1 MRLIDERAPALA
13 ILVAAAGLVAL
24 PASAAESLYVLG
36 PEASVASALQGERVR
51 ACAPAVVTLPETF
64 EHLRTPPGETTK
76 AVALRI
82 CEVMVVGGDE
92 VPTATRDLAEL
103 DISARAAPL
112 NGRVAGTPNPNLD
125 AGLQLASAGPADQL
139 AATSSSAEAETLFYQ
154 AYEALQQNRVE
165 EAIGLFERGLRIA
178 PTNHLALFYLGNA
191 YEAAG
196 QPGRART
203 LYERVSAVAPR
214 SAEAVQASE
223 RLAALRASSATP
235 RPSGRFAS
243 GIYIDPASPPEGGSI
258 RDVFERSPMA
268 NDETRVETRRQELPP
283 PPVPP
288 LRSSAPPRIEAPAV
302 PPAQESTPRRDREPV
317 AEAPVQAAVAGSEA
331 APSQA
336 ASPLRPRLDRMADSG
351 EVGTGRLQTRLGSAR
366 VPPPES
372 VEVARDEPAPTPR
385 SGGDDQTG
393 VALPTPTDS
402 ATVQEAALATPET
415 GIGASTSSRSGRIE
429 IGRGA
434 VYQGSLSGGIP
445 HGKGTIT
452 YADGSTYDGA
462 FENGERTG
470 AGVFVSAEGWR
481 YEGEF
486 RNGKFEG
493 RGTLNFADGGTYTG
507 EFRGGARTGT
517 GVYTWP
523 SGARYEGSFRD
534 GAIVGSG
541 IYIAPDGVRYE
552 GDFAEGRRAGEGTL
566 TFPDGRIYV
575 GHIANGVP
583 QGEGSFYWP
592 DGRRFSGVFNSGAAD
607 GIGTMVHS
615 DGRTESGF
623 WRSRPLMVDLMRVQ
637 Q

>member
-1 MRLIDERAPALA
+1 MKLIDGSAPALA
-13 ILVAAAGLVAL
+13 ILAAAAGLMVF
-24 PASAAESLYVLG
+24 PASAAQALYVLG

-64 EHLRTPPGETTK
+64 EHLRTPPGETAK

-82 CEVMVVGGDE
+82 CEVMVVADAD

-103 DISARAAPL
+103 DVAARAARL
-112 NGRVAGTPNPNLD
+112 NGSVPATASRLRD
-125 AGLQLASAGPADQL
+125 ERLLLASAGPADQL
-139 AATSSSAEAETLFYQ
+139 AATSSSEDAEPLFYQ
-154 AYEALQQNRVE
+154 AYEALQQNRIDD
-165 EAIGLFERGLRIA
+165 AISLFERGLRIA

-203 LYERVSAVAPR
+203 LYERVPVVAPQ
-214 SAEAVQASE
+214 SAEAAQARE
-223 RLAALRASSATP
+223 RIAALRASGATA

-243 GIYIDPASPPEGGSI
+243 GIFIDPSSPPEGGSI

-268 NDETRVETRRQELPP
+268 ADDTRAETRRQELPP
-283 PPVPP
+283 APVPP
-288 LRSSAPPRIEAPAV
+288 LRASASPRIEAPAV
-302 PPAQESTPRRDREPV
+302 PPAPEAAPRRDPEPA
-317 AEAPVQAAVAGSEA
+317 AEAPVRAAVAGDEA
-331 APSQA
+331 APQSV
-336 ASPLRPRLDRMADSG
+336 SRPLRPRLSRMAESG

-372 VEVARDEPAPTPR
+372 VEVARDEPATPAQPESVER
-385 SGGDDQTG
+385 RTE
-393 VALPTPTDS
+393 ALPWAGDKTV
-402 ATVQEAALATPET
+402 VQEAALATPAPET
-415 GIGASTSSRSGRIE
+415 EAPASARSGRIDL
-429 IGRGA
+429 GRGA
-434 VYQGSLSGGIP
+434 VYQGPVAGGSP
-445 HGKGTIT
+445 HGSGRIT

-462 FENGERTG
+462 FENGQRTG
-470 AGVFVSAEGWR
+470 AGVFASAEGWR

-486 RNGKFEG
+486 KNGRFDG
-493 RGTLNFADGGTYTG
+493 RGLLTFADGGTYTG
-507 EFRGGARTGT
+507 EFRDGERTGT

-552 GDFAEGRRAGEGTL
+552 GDFAEGRRVGEGTL

-575 GHIANGVP
+575 GRIANGLP

-592 DGRRFSGVFNSGAAD
+592 DGRRFSGVFTSGAAD
-607 GIGTMVHS
+607 GVGTMVHS

-623 WRSRPLMVDLMRVQ
+623 WRSRPLMVDLTRVEQ
-637 Q
+637 

>member
-1 MRLIDERAPALA
+1 M
-13 ILVAAAGLVAL
+13 GF
-24 PASAAESLYVLG
+24 PASAAEALYVLG

-64 EHLRTPPGETTK
+64 EHLRTPPGETAK

-82 CEVMVVGGDE
+82 CEVMVVADTD

-103 DISARAAPL
+103 DVAARAAPL
-112 NGRVAGTPNPNLD
+112 NGSVPGTSSPPRDERL
-125 AGLQLASAGPADQL
+125 LLASAGPAVQL
-139 AATSSSAEAETLFYQ
+139 AATSSSEEAEPLFYQ
-154 AYEALQQNRVE
+154 AYEALQQNRTDD
-165 EAIGLFERGLRIA
+165 AISLFERGLRIA

-203 LYERVSAVAPR
+203 LYERVPVVAPQ
-214 SAEAVQASE
+214 SAEAVQARE
-223 RLAALRASSATP
+223 RLASLRASGAAA

-243 GIYIDPASPPEGGSI
+243 GIFIDPGSPPEGGSI

-268 NDETRVETRRQELPP
+268 KDDTRVAARRQELPP
-283 PPVPP
+283 PPVPSS
-288 LRSSAPPRIEAPAV
+288 RASAPPRIEAPAV
-302 PPAQESTPRRDREPV
+302 PPVQEAAPRRDPV
-317 AEAPVQAAVAGSEA
+317 PAVDAPVGGAVTGDEA
-331 APSQA
+331 APQP
-336 ASPLRPRLDRMADSG
+336 ASRPARPRLSRMPGSG
-351 EVGTGRLQTRLGSAR
+351 EVGTGRLQTRLGSPR

-372 VEVARDEPAPTPR
+372 VEVAREEPGTPP
-385 SGGDDQTG
+385 SPESDDRKNE
-393 VALPTPTDS
+393 ALPWTADS
-402 ATVQEAALATPET
+402 AAVQEAALATTGPET
-415 GIGASTSSRSGRIE
+415 EAPAPLGSGRIDL
-429 IGRGA
+429 GRGA
-434 VYQGSLSGGIP
+434 VYQGPLAGGHP
-445 HGKGTIT
+445 HGSGRIT

-470 AGVFVSAEGWR
+470 AGVFASAEGWR

-486 RNGKFEG
+486 RNGKFDG
-493 RGTLNFADGGTYTG
+493 RGTLTFADGGAYTG
-507 EFRGGARTGT
+507 EFRDGVRTGT

-575 GHIANGVP
+575 GRIANGLP

-592 DGRRFSGVFNSGAAD
+592 DGRRFSGIFSSGAAD
-607 GIGTMVHS
+607 GVGTMVHS
-615 DGRTESGF
+615 DGRTESGL
-623 WRSRPLMVDLMRVQ
+623 WRSRPLMVDLTRVER
-637 Q
+637 